1 MTAESSDEEN
11 KIVKGHH
18 LPWASDCTYFD
29 IPILLWLSPICL

>member
-1 MTAESSDEEN
+1 MTAESGDEEN

-18 LPWASDCTYFD
+18 LPWASDGTYFD